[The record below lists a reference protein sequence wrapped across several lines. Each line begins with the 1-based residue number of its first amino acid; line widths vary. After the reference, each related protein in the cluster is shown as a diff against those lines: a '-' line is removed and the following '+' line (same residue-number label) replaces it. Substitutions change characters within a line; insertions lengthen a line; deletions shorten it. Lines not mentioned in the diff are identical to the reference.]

1 MNIYTK
7 TIPIFPLS
15 GVLLLPSGNLPLNIF
30 EPRYIAMVNYALK
43 HNKLIGMIQPKPSDS
58 KKLFKVGCV
67 GQITTFS
74 ETDDNR
80 YILSLKGLAKFQI
93 INEIRDNKQFRLFDV
108 EYEGIK
114 SNFNEFDNK
123 LFNKHKFIEKISFFF
138 KKKGLIVDLKSFDQ
152 IDDKSLLII
161 VAMICPFSNNEKQAL
176 LESKNINALANTII
190 SLVDFEINQV
200 NDYETIN

>member
-138 KKKGLIVDLKSFDQ
+138 KKKGLIVDLKSFEQ

-200 NDYETIN
+200 NDNETIN